1 MLLCEF
7 FATLVKGQEYVG
19 TRMIH
24 HTRKVQSC
32 LHCFNIESKLKTSG
46 CLLSMSSNV
55 VNGALSVDSW
65 VFFVLVSFPYSLDP
79 AAAMVNTHFA
89 AFFICPCSIWS
100 PFKNYSIFFLI
111 RFALEST
118 NVTFSYNRF
127 VTNLG
132 GLHCVGRKCV
142 PIHW

>member
-19 TRMIH
+19 TRMIR
-24 HTRKVQSC
+24 HTREVQSC

-79 AAAMVNTHFA
+79 AAALVNIHFA
-89 AFFICPCSIWS
+89 ALFICPCSIWI
-100 PFKNYSIFFLI
+100 PFKNYSILFFI
-111 RFALEST
+111 PFALEPT
-118 NVTFSYNRF
+118 NVTFSYNGF